1 MERILFANI
10 GWMKRYKGNN
20 STDLIKG
27 GGSYTALDKHEA
39 YNYVEINGYCYGY
52 VQPVRWGTIK
62 LEKID
67 PNIDFTKEYIDN
79 VLVVWTATNPNTKG
93 TFIVGWYKNARVYR
107 TFHNEETSPQRNN
120 YDYNVKSKVENCTL
134 IPCDYRTFDVPRA
147 RNGINEGFMGQSNIW
162 YANKS
167 SKEVSCFKEKVLH
180 YIEQYDSQ
188 TQAKKKK
195 RKINIEAKK
204 KTEITAIKVTTK
216 AFTKLGYQ
224 VISVESENKGWDL
237 EAKKGKETL
246 HIEVK
251 GLSGSDIYVHLSPN
265 EYSKMKEND
274 NGNYRLCVVTETLT
288 KPMLWTFLY
297 ENGSWF
303 CEENDEITLSFD
315 EEIATIAYTK

>member
-1 MERILFANI
+1 MKRILFANI

-39 YNYVEINGYCYGY
+39 YNFTEIDGYCYGY

-67 PNIDFTKEYIDN
+67 PNIDLTKEYIDK

-93 TFIVGWYKNARVYR
+93 TFIVGWYKNAIVYR
-107 TFHNEETSPQRNN
+107 TFRNEDMSTKRNN
-120 YDYNVKSKVENCTL
+120 YDYNIKSKVENCTL
-134 IPCDYRTFDVPRA
+134 IPCDYRTFEVPRA
-147 RNGINEGFMGQSNIW
+147 RNSINEGFMGQSNVW
-162 YANKS
+162 YANKR
-167 SKEVSCFKEKVLH
+167 SKEVLSFKEKVFL

-188 TQAKKKK
+188 KQTKRIK
-195 RKINIEAKK
+195 RKINIDAKK
-204 KTEITAIKVTTK
+204 KSEITAIKVTTK
-216 AFTKLGYQ
+216 AFQKIGYQ
-224 VISVESENKGWDL
+224 VKSVESENKGWDL
-237 EAKKGKETL
+237 EARKGKETL

-251 GLSGSDIYVHLSPN
+251 GQAGPDIYVHLSHN

-274 NGNYRLCVVTETLT
+274 DGNYRLCVVTETLT

-303 CEENDEITLSFD
+303 CEENDEITLSID
-315 EEIATIAYTK
+315 EEIAAIAYTK